1 MTMKLC
7 CSTWVYRQNTLEE
20 AVSEIAAAGVTAV
33 EWAVPIHLTT
43 PSQVDAARAA
53 ADAHGL
59 TGAAAAIYASDRDA
73 VLRNL
78 ETAARLGAPYA
89 ILNNSAPTLAD
100 TAKILLPIVERAGE
114 LGVGIAFENHIH
126 AIETIDQLEELL
138 GLIPDANFG
147 LALAPHH
154 LVACGQDTAEAVR
167 RLGKRTFVLYL
178 WDVHVTKA
186 SGQVHYDWGHFPGS
200 GDNDW
205 PAVFAAVRE
214 VGFNRVFD
222 LMWLPAEMPPTDEIR
237 RRLIAARQYVQE
249 LLSGR

>member
-1 MTMKLC
+1 MNLC

-20 AVSEIAAAGVTAV
+20 TVREIASAGVTAV
-33 EWAVPIHLTT
+33 EWAVPIHMTT
-43 PSQVDAARAA
+43 PSQVDAAKAA

-59 TGAAAAIYASDRDA
+59 TCASAAIYASEDA

-78 ETAARLGAPYA
+78 ETAAHLGAPYA
-89 ILNNSAPTLAD
+89 ILNNAAKTLAD

-178 WDVHVTKA
+178 WDVRATKA
-186 SGQVHYDWGHFPGS
+186 EGQAHYDWGHFPGT
-200 GDNDW
+200 GDNNW
-205 PAVFAAVRE
+205 PAIFAAAQK
-214 VGFNRVFD
+214 VGFDRVFD
-222 LMWLPAEMPPTDEIR
+222 LMWLPSELPPTDEITR
-237 RRLIAARQYVQE
+237 CLIAAREYVQR
-249 LLSGR
+249 LSGSS